1 MSDKKNRSDSSTQVT
16 NVSDGKIVV
25 RDHPIDELIASNS
38 YAASIFL
45 MFQGK
50 LPNAN
55 EEALT
60 NAVLVSLI
68 DHGIDTPSVHS
79 TRAAH
84 RGGNSL
90 NVSVCA
96 GILAF
101 GEQHGGSIEKAAHV
115 FQEAAN
121 RPGSPKGV
129 AAEIVG
135 LYAGRL
141 DEVPGYGHK
150 VHKTDPRTTAL
161 LNKAKD
167 LNFYGRHCE
176 IAEAVAV
183 SLVSRYKR
191 SYPLNVGGAVAAVM
205 SELGFDW
212 RLGPAFFLL
221 GRSAGL
227 ITHAFEEIRREA
239 PLENLR
245 ELPWN
250 EIPDKEKK

>member
-1 MSDKKNRSDSSTQVT
+1 MGDKQNKMEYSDPVTSVDKNR
-16 NVSDGKIVV
+16 IVV
-25 RDHPIDELIASNS
+25 KDHPLQDLIASNS
-38 YAASIFL
+38 FAASVFL

-50 LPNAN
+50 LPDAN

-68 DHGIDTPSVHS
+68 DHGIDTPSVHA
-79 TRAAH
+79 TRASY

-90 NVSVCA
+90 NVSVA
-96 GILAF
+96 SGILAF
-101 GEQHGGSIEKAAHV
+101 GKLHGGSIEDAAHV

-121 RPGSPKGV
+121 RPGSPKGI

-135 LYAGRL
+135 LYAGRQ
-141 DEVPGYGHK
+141 DDVPGYGHK
-150 VHKTDPRTTAL
+150 IHEKDPRTTAL
-161 LNKAKD
+161 LNRAKD
-167 LNFYGRHCE
+167 LKLYGRHCE
-176 IAEAVAV
+176 IAEAVAE

-191 SYPLNVGGAVAAVM
+191 SRPLNIIGAVAAVI

-239 PLENLR
+239 PLENLGNI
-245 ELPWN
+245 PWN
-250 EIPDKEKK
+250 DFSETDKK